1 MAAQT
6 LPVVVLEHKEQLLYR
21 SVVISNTTVHYLL
34 NIHPILFILLG
45 LKLLS
50 KLFFLLEALCLMT

>member
-6 LPVVVLEHKEQLLYR
+6 LPVVVLEHKEQLYR

-34 NIHPILFILLG
+34 NIHPKLFILLG
-45 LKLLS
+45 SKLLS